1 MQVVPAVR
9 ALQRRWPDARITWVM
24 GSVEAKLL
32 GDLDGVRTRVFRKGG
47 GVGELSSL
55 TRRLREERS
64 FDVLL
69 HMHASLRANLV
80 SLSLPARVRMGFDGA
95 RSRDLQHLFV
105 NRKLPPDP
113 GAHVLEGF
121 ASFSRQVGADPRDL
135 RWDIPVSSEDR
146 AFARTHVPDGERVLV
161 VSPASS
167 HPLRNWSVERYAE
180 VATHAIHRHGMRILL
195 CGGPSREERVL
206 AREIE
211 ERLPAAA
218 VTNLV
223 GRDTLKSFLA
233 VLQRASGLLSPDS
246 GPAHMASAVGTP
258 VLGLYAATDPERS
271 GPYRSLR
278 WCENRFREAARH
290 LGKDP
295 KALPWGTKLEAPGV
309 MDLIPAGAVMDR
321 LDTLVAELEAGRPV
335 VAPPELRT
343 AGLSAWE

>member
-1 MQVVPAVR
+1 
-9 ALQRRWPDARITWVM
+9 M

>member
-1 MQVVPAVR
+1 
-9 ALQRRWPDARITWVM
+9 M

-121 ASFSRQVGADPRDL
+121 ASFSRQVGADPRGL